1 MEDTVAA
8 VWASVLRMDAT
19 TAATA
24 ITRDSDFFD
33 LGGHSLLLV
42 KVAAGLQSGTGLEVS
57 VVCSHQLS
65 SISRAHTD
73 VNTNVVQ
80 VFLTHTL
87 AYVVLVR
94 IVAQCRFECL

>member
-1 MEDTVAA
+1 MEDTIAA
-8 VWASVLRMDAT
+8 VWASVLRMDTA

-57 VVCSHQLS
+57 VVCLYQLTSILRSHTACS
-65 SISRAHTD
+65 TYTWA
-73 VNTNVVQ
+73 
-80 VFLTHTL
+80 
-87 AYVVLVR
+87 
-94 IVAQCRFECL
+94 

>member
-57 VVCSHQLS
+57 VV
-65 SISRAHTD
+65 
-73 VNTNVVQ
+73 
-80 VFLTHTL
+80 F
-87 AYVVLVR
+87 Y
-94 IVAQCRFECL
+94 

>member
-8 VWASVLRMDAT
+8 VWASVLRMDTAA
-19 TAATA
+19 AATA

-57 VVCSHQLS
+57 TVCSINDPVYQDHIQHAARTCS
-65 SISRAHTD
+65 GVYYVII
-73 VNTNVVQ
+73 NVV
-80 VFLTHTL
+80 
-87 AYVVLVR
+87 
-94 IVAQCRFECL
+94 